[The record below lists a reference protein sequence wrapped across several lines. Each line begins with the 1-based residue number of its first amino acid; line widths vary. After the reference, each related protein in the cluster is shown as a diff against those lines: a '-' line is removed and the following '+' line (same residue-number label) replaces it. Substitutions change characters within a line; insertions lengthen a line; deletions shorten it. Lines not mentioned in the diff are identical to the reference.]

1 MAADHTGGQIDVRD
15 VQGDQLAHADTGRV
29 KQLEHCAVTVAFG
42 VRTLRLREQELH
54 FLAREDLRQ
63 LLLGLVR
70 HELSGRVVL
79 HIMIIEQETVEV
91 FQRRDCPG
99 NRGNRLAVAAHP
111 IDVIA
116 QLLFFRRAEV
126 GIRMGV
132 QVFTQLPYIPQ
143 V

>member
-1 MAADHTGGQIDVRD
+1 
-15 VQGDQLAHADTGRV
+15 
-29 KQLEHCAVTVAFG
+29 
-42 VRTLRLREQELH
+42 
-54 FLAREDLRQ
+54 
-63 LLLGLVR
+63 
-70 HELSGRVVL
+70 
-79 HIMIIEQETVEV
+79 MIIEQEAVEV

-111 IDVIA
+111 IDVIT

>member
-1 MAADHTGGQIDVRD
+1 MAADHTGGQVDIRD
-15 VQGDQLAHADTGRV
+15 VQRDQLAHADAGRIQ
-29 KQLEHCAVTVAFG
+29 QLEHCAVTVAFG

-70 HELSGRVVL
+70 HELSGRIVL
-79 HIMIIEQETVEV
+79 HIMIIEQETVEI

-99 NRGNRLAVAAHP
+99 NRGDRLAVAAHP

-132 QVFTQLPYIPQ
+132 QVFTQLPDIPQ